1 MKLNVL
7 KENIA
12 SLEFTDENFLI
23 VKAQILKANHGMI
36 YFDENGNKPIVE
48 SILSEDL
55 FTEKSMKSFI
65 GKTVTI
71 DHPVER
77 LNTKNLTKF
86 KKGTIIE
93 VEKNNDFL
101 TATLQIEEKD
111 TIDYLVEMYHN
122 KTPIEVS
129 AGYFATTEK
138 IDSGNFI
145 QKSIKGNHLAI
156 LPVGLKGRAGS
167 EVKLIYNKSGGVRM
181 SEQKYVTN
189 QGEMTAEELV
199 TKVNE
204 LQTVSADM
212 ELKVNVLETEKA
224 VSETEIASLTTKL
237 NSITVENTEL
247 VEKINA
253 LEVENN
259 MKELKEKVNSFIEVK
274 EEMTA
279 REIKEN
285 VILKVNKNFDS
296 TGKSDEAINAT
307 FDFAVETL
315 QGMAQTETALDLVE
329 NSVKEAVKEESVI
342 VTDFTKYRNYGGKN

>member
-12 SLEFTDENFLI
+12 SLEFTDEKFLI

-48 SILSEDL
+48 TILSEDL

-138 IDSGNFI
+138 IDSENFI

-212 ELKVNVLETEKA
+212 ELNLNVLEIEKV

-237 NSITVENTEL
+237 TV
-247 VEKINA
+247 
-253 LEVENN
+253 
-259 MKELKEKVNSFIEVK
+259 LKLRIQS
-274 EEMTA
+274 
-279 REIKEN
+279 
-285 VILKVNKNFDS
+285 
-296 TGKSDEAINAT
+296 
-307 FDFAVETL
+307 
-315 QGMAQTETALDLVE
+315 
-329 NSVKEAVKEESVI
+329 
-342 VTDFTKYRNYGGKN
+342 